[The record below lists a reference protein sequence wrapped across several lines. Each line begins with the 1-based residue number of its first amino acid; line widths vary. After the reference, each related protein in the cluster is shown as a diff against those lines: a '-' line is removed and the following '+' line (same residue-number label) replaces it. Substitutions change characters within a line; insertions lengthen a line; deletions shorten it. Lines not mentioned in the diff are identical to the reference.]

1 MFVDRARIRVTAG
14 NGGNGCMSFRR
25 EKYVPKGGPDGGD
38 GGDGGDVIFE
48 ANPQL
53 NSLIDIRFHSTWRGN
68 PGAHGLGK
76 DMHGKRGVPMT
87 IPVPLGTI
95 ILDYATGERLAELL
109 EPNETY
115 LAARG
120 GVGGKGNA
128 RFLSNR
134 TRAPK
139 FAEKG
144 EPGEDNEYLLELKVI
159 AEVGLVG
166 FPNAGKSTLLSTIS
180 AASPKIADYP
190 FTTLSPNLG
199 VAKLSDYRTLTVA
212 DIPGIIEGAADGKGL
227 GHDFLRHIERTK
239 TLLFMIDLGDED
251 PHNTYTLLE
260 TELAQYSDAFED
272 RIRLVA
278 LNKADVTE
286 YRERYDEV
294 AAQFD
299 SPPLLI
305 SAATGEGIPALLEA
319 AWEAVEQAKR
329 REESEAESVVEE
341 KDYVFEAPFTI
352 ETLEDGFRVEG
363 ERVLR
368 AVRMTNFE
376 NEEAIRYLQRRLE
389 KMGIVR
395 ALKRE
400 GAEAGATIHIGDFE
414 LEYDPE

>member
-87 IPVPLGTI
+87 IPRPR
-95 ILDYATGERLAELL
+95 D
-109 EPNETY
+109 P
-115 LAARG
+115 RG

-329 REESEAESVVEE
+329 MEESEAESVVEE